1 MAVAIEVPGGVM
13 ATILL
18 VDDEEFSRATTRKM
32 LEEQGHSVLEASS
45 GAQAMMDIRANA
57 FDLVITD
64 VIMPNMDGIELMIE
78 LRKIQ
83 PSLPV
88 LAISGGGRTHNLDIL
103 DAAEQLGAT
112 SVLAKPFARAN
123 LIEVVTR
130 LLDAAA

>member
-1 MAVAIEVPGGVM
+1 M

-78 LRKIQ
+78 LRKLQ

-112 SVLAKPFARAN
+112 SVLAKPFAQAN